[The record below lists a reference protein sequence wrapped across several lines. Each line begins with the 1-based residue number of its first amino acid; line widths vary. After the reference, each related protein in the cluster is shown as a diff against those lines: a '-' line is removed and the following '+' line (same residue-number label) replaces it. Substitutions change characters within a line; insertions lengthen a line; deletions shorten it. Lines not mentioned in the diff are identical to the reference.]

1 MTPSVAAIF
10 EPILRDYVAALTAV
24 ANGDPEPITALCS
37 HADDISQCGYW
48 GGIDVG
54 WEELKGRWSWVAA
67 QFVPGSGRVSIEPA
81 VASVT
86 GAIAH
91 GVFVERWWAHFTSR
105 AEPTETL
112 IRATLIFRIEDGGW
126 KAIHR
131 HGDSLLTK
139 APPN

>member
-54 WEELKGRWSWVAA
+54 WEELKGRWRLGRGTVR
-67 QFVPGSGRVSIEPA
+67 PGVG
-81 VASVT
+81 T
-86 GAIAH
+86 G
-91 GVFVERWWAHFTSR
+91 
-105 AEPTETL
+105 
-112 IRATLIFRIEDGGW
+112 
-126 KAIHR
+126 
-131 HGDSLLTK
+131 
-139 APPN
+139 